1 MPPATRRHG
10 ASRAWGGCPA
20 AGFGPAGSARPAENA
35 GAGRLA
41 GTPGGSI
48 DAFGAFRRASRLTA
62 IDCGISS
69 RISTEP
75 CGRDG
80 GRAAKCKRRAGTFPA
95 RRAATGIARIG
106 TEACDAHGLAVV
118 RGNCARPRFAKRRS
132 LGARRLAN
140 QRLHPRGERA
150 RGGRHK
156 GRARGMGRGEFLI
169 LMCRKEHDAALGLY
183 GDQPAHGLSNQGNAR
198 CRDAASVRANDAP
211 CSAPRNVCS
220 QARSWRGQARTRSLG

>member
-1 MPPATRRHG
+1 M
-10 ASRAWGGCPA
+10 GGCPA

-106 TEACDAHGLAVV
+106 TEACEAHGLAVV
-118 RGNCARPRFAKRRS
+118 RGNCAARVSRSDDPSEPAGWPTSACIHAENGLAVAAIKAEREEWGVANFSFSCAARSMMRRS
-132 LGARRLAN
+132 AFMAASPRMVFRIRGTRDAGMRRRCGQTMPRVPRRATYVRKPVLGADRSGPDRS
-140 QRLHPRGERA
+140 G
-150 RGGRHK
+150 
-156 GRARGMGRGEFLI
+156 
-169 LMCRKEHDAALGLY
+169 DAANAG
-183 GDQPAHGLSNQGNAR
+183 ASNR
-198 CRDAASVRANDAP
+198 C
-211 CSAPRNVCS
+211 
-220 QARSWRGQARTRSLG
+220 